1 MASFDE
7 ISKKGNTK
15 EILKEANSIIELE
28 FNPWKDHVKEEEFSD
43 ELKGKDNPTQASI
56 KTFQATLI
64 NDDGSEADDE
74 SKNYCNIVIYIYY
87 KGISDAVEMENK
99 SRELVD
105 RIIKLKIEFEAL
117 RKILVFNYLQLY
129 QLAAN
134 GFEYP
139 RRTEIHS
146 NEYKVPKRV
155 EYQWKNKRKKN
166 YKSNS
171 YYTIVLCH

>member
-28 FNPWKDHVKEEEFSD
+28 FNPWKDHLKEEEISD
-43 ELKGKDNPTQASI
+43 ELEGKDNPTQVSI
-56 KTFQATLI
+56 EPFQITLI
-64 NDDGSEADDE
+64 NDDESEADNE
-74 SKNYCNIVIYIYY
+74 STYYCNIVIYICY

-99 SRELVD
+99 NRELVD
-105 RIIKLKIEFEAL
+105 KIIKLKVEFEAF

-134 GFEYP
+134 SFEYP
-139 RRTEIHS
+139 RRIEILS
-146 NEYKVPKRV
+146 NEYEIPKRV
-155 EYQWKNKRKKN
+155 EYQWKNKRKKE
-166 YKSNS
+166 
-171 YYTIVLCH
+171 L

>member
-43 ELKGKDNPTQASI
+43 ELEGKDNPTQVSI
-56 KTFQATLI
+56 EPFQITLI
-64 NDDGSEADDE
+64 NDDESEADNE
-74 SKNYCNIVIYIYY
+74 STYYCNIVIYICY

-99 SRELVD
+99 NRELVD
-105 RIIKLKIEFEAL
+105 KIIKLKVEFEAF

-134 GFEYP
+134 SFEYS
-139 RRTEIHS
+139 RRIEILS
-146 NEYKVPKRV
+146 NEYEIPKRV
-155 EYQWKNKRKKN
+155 EYQWKNKRKKE
-166 YKSNS
+166 
-171 YYTIVLCH
+171 L

>member
-43 ELKGKDNPTQASI
+43 ELEGKDNPTQASI

-64 NDDGSEADDE
+64 NDDGSEADNE

-87 KGISDAVEMENK
+87 KGISDTVEMENK
-99 SRELVD
+99 NRELVD
-105 RIIKLKIEFEAL
+105 RIIKLKIEFEA
-117 RKILVFNYLQLY
+117 Y

-139 RRTEIHS
+139 RRIETHS

-171 YYTIVLCH
+171 YHTIIRYH

>member
-43 ELKGKDNPTQASI
+43 ELEEKDNPTQVSI
-56 KTFQATLI
+56 GTFQAILI
-64 NDDGSEADDE
+64 NDDESEVDNE
-74 SKNYCNIVIYIYY
+74 STYYCNIVIYICY
-87 KGISDAVEMENK
+87 KGIFDAVEMENK
-99 SRELVD
+99 NKELVD
-105 RIIKLKIEFEAL
+105 KIIKLKVKFEAL

-134 GFEYP
+134 SFEYS
-139 RRTEIHS
+139 RRIEI
-146 NEYKVPKRV
+146 
-155 EYQWKNKRKKN
+155 
-166 YKSNS
+166 
-171 YYTIVLCH
+171 L